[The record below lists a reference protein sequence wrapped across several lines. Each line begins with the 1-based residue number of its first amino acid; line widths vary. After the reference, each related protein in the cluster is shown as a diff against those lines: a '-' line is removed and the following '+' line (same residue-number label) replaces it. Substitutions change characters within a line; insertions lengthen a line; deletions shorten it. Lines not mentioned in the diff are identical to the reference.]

1 MADKARR
8 NFPVEG
14 MGCAACVAR
23 VQGAIKNVSG
33 VEDVSVSLASN
44 MARVDYDTSVCTP
57 EAIRQAVVDAGYN
70 LIIEGTEDE
79 AEDEADHS
87 RERALKALRTDA
99 LVAVILAVLVM
110 IISMGFKDFP
120 LKGYVLWAI
129 ATPIVFGC
137 GRRFFKGLKAWRH
150 PNMDTLVALS
160 ISISYLF
167 SVFNLLFPSVL
178 GSEAHLYFESSTMI
192 VAFVLLGRLLEEKAK
207 FSTTAAIR
215 SLMGL
220 RPRKVTRLSGGAE
233 EEISVEDV
241 RPGDIILV
249 RPGDRIPVDGTV
261 TKGYSSVDESMLT
274 GESIPVVKSEGSEVF
289 TGTVNKKGAFEV
301 RTVKTGGD
309 TLLSGIIRL
318 VRDAQGSRAPVQN
331 LVDKIAAIFVPV
343 IIGLSVLTLAIWL
356 IFGGQQHLT
365 HGLLAMVS
373 VLVIA
378 CPCSLGLATPTA
390 IIAGIGRGAKDGIL
404 IKDAESLQV
413 ARRIDTVV
421 LDKTGTITEGHPI
434 VVESFWDPAITSDFA
449 RRNLRNVLYS
459 LEKRSFHP
467 LADAVTESLK
477 GCSRVPVEG
486 FDTVFGKGI
495 SGTVDGVRYYVG
507 NEKLLS
513 EFFPAGAPSAT
524 SPAVLSCLDE
534 WLAKGY
540 TITLLFSEEKVY
552 AVLAITDGIKERSIS
567 AIKTLRD
574 SGIEVHMLTGDNET
588 AAATVAVKAG
598 IPIWRSGVLPGDKAQ
613 YIKDLQA
620 SGKHVAMVG
629 DGIND
634 SAALAQ
640 ADLGVAMGSGSDT
653 AIDAAQ
659 VTLVNSDLAK
669 LPVLKRLSRKTVR
682 IIRENLFWAFFYNVM
697 AVPIAAGALYPSF
710 GFFLSPMIAAACMAL
725 SSICVVT
732 NSLRLKL

>member
-87 RERALKALRTDA
+87 RERALKTLRTDA

-150 PNMDTLVALS
+150 PSMDTLVALS

-233 EEISVEDV
+233 EEIPIEDV
-241 RPGDIILV
+241 LPGDIILV

-289 TGTVNKKGAFEV
+289 TGTVNKKGAFEI

-513 EFFPAGAPSAT
+513 EFLPAGAPSAT

-534 WLAKGY
+534 WMAKGY

-710 GFFLSPMIAAACMAL
+710 GFFLSPIIAAACMAL